1 MSNRDRP
8 KSSSKPFSFLKT
20 TYNSII
26 HKGGSSLDPVS
37 TNGSQHKTTNPNS
50 SQATSQGYD
59 SQYTIKNQEDT
70 YKYYYSNIFLD
81 TLIFRVT
88 LQS

>member
-1 MSNRDRP
+1 MSNHGRP
-8 KSSSKPFSFLKT
+8 KSSSRPFTFL
-20 TYNSII
+20 NSLL

-37 TNGSQHKTTNPNS
+37 TNGSQHKRTNLNS

-70 YKYYYSNIFLD
+70 YKYHHSNIFLD
-81 TLIFRVT
+81 TLISRVNF
-88 LQS
+88 QC